1 MRHETA
7 IFGQK
12 TQIQKFQ
19 LSFFLP
25 IFFSFNNKKHKQML
39 KPLFY
44 SVLAN
49 LKKRIFKI

>member
-7 IFGQK
+7 IFGTK

-19 LSFFLP
+19 LLFF
-25 IFFSFNNKKHKQML
+25 FAFSLLLKQQKHKHVM

-44 SVLAN
+44 SVLADI
-49 LKKRIFKI
+49 KKRI